1 MGKRETAAATAATV
15 GFLHLHEIVIRVHA
29 DKFTGLRADAER
41 AEQVAGLVIG
51 HLGLAVAP
59 GRAGLHLEHIHEE
72 SVDVHRL
79 LGELID
85 GVAVLVGHFARHL
98 GPQGPDGFRT
108 GRAGRDDEIEGA
120 FLQYVHVVHDHL
132 FETFKVA
139 GREGGNAATGIVGRQ
154 IDADFVVVEHFEAGF
169 GNVGEDLVAHAA
181 GEEGHLAAAFPGGG
195 VHRADLG
202 AEGLLGEGLH
212 VAFAEERTQ
221 QRGTRG
227 GALRVV
233 VVAHGQPLERSA
245 DLQQEA
251 EQFRI
256 RQQGAEDGLLEGR
269 KAFIGRNDGAGL
281 HEDFQNGN
289 AGRAVRLTGAAQ
301 EATIEFFVDR
311 VRVLNE
317 TVSQFFQQRELSAGH
332 VGFHHGFAENG
343 THGLAHA
350 AFHAGGELVV
360 KRHEGVGEKGQL
372 IHDLNSNQLAGVE
385 QALRVDGLAQAARVP
400 DGAA

>member
-1 MGKRETAAATAATV
+1 M
-15 GFLHLHEIVIRVHA
+15 
-29 DKFTGLRADAER
+29 
-41 AEQVAGLVIG
+41 
-51 HLGLAVAP
+51 
-59 GRAGLHLEHIHEE
+59 
-72 SVDVHRL
+72 
-79 LGELID
+79 
-85 GVAVLVGHFARHL
+85 
-98 GPQGPDGFRT
+98 
-108 GRAGRDDEIEGA
+108 
-120 FLQYVHVVHDHL
+120 
-132 FETFKVA
+132 
-139 GREGGNAATGIVGRQ
+139 
-154 IDADFVVVEHFEAGF
+154 
-169 GNVGEDLVAHAA
+169 
-181 GEEGHLAAAFPGGG
+181 
-195 VHRADLG
+195 
-202 AEGLLGEGLH
+202 
-212 VAFAEERTQ
+212 AFAEERTQ

-245 DLQQEA
+245 DLQQET

-256 RQQGAEDGLLEGR
+256 RQQGTEDGLLEGR